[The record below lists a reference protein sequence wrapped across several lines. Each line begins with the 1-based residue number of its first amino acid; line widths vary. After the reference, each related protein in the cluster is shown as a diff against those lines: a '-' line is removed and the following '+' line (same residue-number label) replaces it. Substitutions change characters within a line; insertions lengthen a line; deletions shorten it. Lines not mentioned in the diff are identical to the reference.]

1 MDAVA
6 KQQIEGFVGK
16 KLWRQGQRPRG
27 KPQPIE
33 DHSGQGL
40 ARSDRHWFGVYQ
52 AAAVVEATVFCH
64 KPLRFLFSPRLPDMD
79 FHNLYMWRYLHAVVE
94 YVMIDV

>member
-1 MDAVA
+1 MDAVV

-40 ARSDRHWFGVYQ
+40 ARRERLLFIGHEACVDPLNQ
-52 AAAVVEATVFCH
+52 A
-64 KPLRFLFSPRLPDMD
+64 
-79 FHNLYMWRYLHAVVE
+79 
-94 YVMIDV
+94 